1 MVIAISILSGI
12 GLLMLIVG
20 SADPNG
26 AYIYAIGS
34 SVVTLGIFL
43 GITQWRDRS
52 ARKKAEEYE
61 KRIHMVNERI
71 DALEAL
77 CHSLVDAT
85 AQILP
90 YVESSSDIISN
101 FGSFANYVRR
111 ELIDIHET
119 NMRQDQ
125 KIAMRA
131 SRRKRKYIEEEEEIF

>member
-34 SVVTLGIFL
+34 SMITLGICL
-43 GITQWRDRS
+43 GVMQWRER
-52 ARKKAEEYE
+52 ALKKKAAEYE
-61 KRIHMVNERI
+61 KRIHTMNVRI
-71 DALEAL
+71 DVLEQA
-77 CHSLVDAT
+77 CNSLVDAT

-101 FGSFANYVRR
+101 FGNFANYVRR